1 MCGDYYLWIIM
12 FTVCKLALMQE
23 RWFNKVKRML
33 KKKHIT
39 MEVVGKHLGVDKS
52 AISQRLSGKTGM
64 EVEELMVIAGL
75 LGSSLDE
82 LCKDDPQY
90 PKNITEF
97 EIIEA
102 WREVSPERQAVIVD
116 MIKSMAK

>member
-1 MCGDYYLWIIM
+1 M
-12 FTVCKLALMQE
+12 FTLCKLSGMQE
-23 RWFNKVKRML
+23 RWFNKVKRLL

-102 WREVSPERQAVIVD
+102 WREVSPERQAVIAD